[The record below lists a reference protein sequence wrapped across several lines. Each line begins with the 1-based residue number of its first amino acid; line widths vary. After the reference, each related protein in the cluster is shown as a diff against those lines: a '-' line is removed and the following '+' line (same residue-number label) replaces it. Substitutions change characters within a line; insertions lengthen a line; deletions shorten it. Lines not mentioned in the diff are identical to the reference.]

1 MIYISGA
8 LKGSSDL
15 SAARELY
22 ERVAGMVEGLGQDA
36 YVPHK
41 ATDPEGNPT
50 IQPGEVFRTAVDNI
64 LASKGVIAF
73 LNEPSLGVGAE
84 IAICI
89 HESIPVLGLCD
100 SAVGPSRFVVG
111 FLALN
116 GAEFVSYSN
125 WMELEAAVVK
135 FIQGLGQD
143 ESLAGAEGWDLVS
156 RRRTPCPLMR
166 FLHGSIRFRLRKSTL
181 ASLPPHLR
189 LPPSSCGGHRRARRG
204 PSHTVSTPGAAGR
217 PSRTAANCSRRLL

>member
-8 LKGSSDL
+8 LMGSSDL

-50 IQPGEVFRTAVDNI
+50 IPPGEVFRTAVDNI

-89 HESIPVLGLCD
+89 HESIPVLGACCKSVNCGGKGH
-100 SAVGPSRFVVG
+100 SAHRYGPKMRYCALWRPDFCHFEG
-111 FLALN
+111 FRLPIR
-116 GAEFVSYSN
+116 
-125 WMELEAAVVK
+125 W
-135 FIQGLGQD
+135 
-143 ESLAGAEGWDLVS
+143 VS
-156 RRRTPCPLMR
+156 RALGLLQQAPRALRQCCRSVSLRRRVLGVEWR
-166 FLHGSIRFRLRKSTL
+166 GVRLI
-181 ASLPPHLR
+181 
-189 LPPSSCGGHRRARRG
+189 
-204 PSHTVSTPGAAGR
+204 
-217 PSRTAANCSRRLL
+217 

>member
-1 MIYISGA
+1 MIYISRA

-50 IQPGEVFRTAVDNI
+50 IPPGEVFRTDVDNI

-73 LNEPSLGVGAE
+73 LNEPSLGVGTE

-89 HESIPVLGLCD
+89 HESIPV
-100 SAVGPSRFVVG
+100 FG
-111 FLALN
+111 FPAMN
-116 GAEFVSYSN
+116 PRPPDAIPRWIDPV
-125 WMELEAAVVK
+125 
-135 FIQGLGQD
+135 
-143 ESLAGAEGWDLVS
+143 SLAQVNA
-156 RRRTPCPLMR
+156 C
-166 FLHGSIRFRLRKSTL
+166 IST
-181 ASLPPHLR
+181 APFEAPPEQ
-189 LPPSSCGGHRRARRG
+189 PRRASQGSPRPVAHG
-204 PSHTVSTPGAAGR
+204 LNAGR
-217 PSRTAANCSRRLL
+217 RLATIAHRSES

>member
-22 ERVAGMVEGLGQDA
+22 ERVADIVEGLGQDA

-50 IQPGEVFRTAVDNI
+50 IPPGEVFRTDVDNI

-73 LNEPSLGVGAE
+73 LNEPSLGVGTE

-89 HESIPVLGLCD
+89 HESIPV
-100 SAVGPSRFVVG
+100 FG
-111 FLALN
+111 FPAMN
-116 GAEFVSYSN
+116 P
-125 WMELEAAVVK
+125 
-135 FIQGLGQD
+135 
-143 ESLAGAEGWDLVS
+143 
-156 RRRTPCPLMR
+156 RPLTR
-166 FLHGSIRFRLRKSTL
+166 FLDGSIRFRLRKSTL

-189 LPPSSCGGHRRARRG
+189 LPPSSRGGHRRARRD
-204 PSHTVSTPGAAGR
+204 PSRMVSTPGAVWR
-217 PSRTAANCSRRLL
+217 PSRTAANRSHRLL